1 MPGSAAIKKR
11 CREDESLKAQDSVIE
26 AASALAVLAKSPPS
40 SRHAS
45 SGSDQSESSDTE
57 TDDATIKTAASA
69 ATVSST
75 REKLT
80 VPFPQKLMEMLNTLE
95 SESSDGSM
103 ADQPISWLPG
113 GDGFIIS
120 DPNDFTLKILP
131 RFFYQR
137 VEFSSFTRKLYW
149 WGFRKVTKGSGT
161 EAFHHDCFQKADP
174 SLCRKMKGKPRRKP
188 TNSLVKQAIAKS
200 KSPNKTDNN
209 ISTSA
214 VLPIHKNIAFGTVA
228 SPAANLLL
236 NNSSP
241 LIAAAALRLQEQ
253 QQQQNTQAVT
263 TQAAIQQLVLNHASV
278 TNQALALAAANAQ
291 QQQQQMIQ
299 PAQQVNI
306 AAYLASLQRGD
317 AAALQPSGAIASPAQ
332 QLSRAYLGAQQL
344 QSTVAAPAPA
354 PPMQLPVAAA
364 AAVAPTASSA
374 PAPAPIS
381 VPGSQVVIHVHH
393 MPDGSVTFT
402 QGNGPNANSA

>member
-1 MPGSAAIKKR
+1 MPGSAAIMKR
-11 CREDESLKAQDSVIE
+11 CRDDESLKAQDSVIE
-26 AASALAVLAKSPPS
+26 AASALAVLSQSPTS
-40 SRHAS
+40 TRRAS

-57 TDDATIKTAASA
+57 TDDATVKTTASA
-69 ATVSST
+69 AMASST
-75 REKLT
+75 REKIT

-103 ADQPISWLPG
+103 GDQPIFWLPG

-120 DPNDFTLKILP
+120 DPNEFTLKILP

-149 WGFRKVTKGSGT
+149 WGFRKVVKGSGA
-161 EAFHHDCFQKADP
+161 EAFRHDCFLKADP

-188 TNSLVKQAIAKS
+188 TNSLIKQAIAKS
-200 KSPNKTDNN
+200 KSPNNIYNN
-209 ISTSA
+209 SFTSSA
-214 VLPIHKNIAFGTVA
+214 QPINKNIAFGTAA

-253 QQQQNTQAVT
+253 QQQQDAHAAT

-291 QQQQQMIQ
+291 QQQRFIQ
-299 PAQQVNI
+299 PAQQVKSI

-317 AAALQPSGAIASPAQ
+317 VVAKQHSGDIASPAQ
-332 QLSRAYLGAQQL
+332 QLSLAAQQL
-344 QSTVAAPAPA
+344 QGAVAAPALA
-354 PPMQLPVAAA
+354 PPIQLPLAAA
-364 AAVAPTASSA
+364 AAVAPTALSA
-374 PAPAPIS
+374 PAT

>member
-1 MPGSAAIKKR
+1 MPGSAAIMKR
-11 CREDESLKAQDSVIE
+11 CRDDESLKAQDSVIE
-26 AASALAVLAKSPPS
+26 AASALAVLSQSPTS
-40 SRHAS
+40 TRHAS

-57 TDDATIKTAASA
+57 TDDATVKTNASSA
-69 ATVSST
+69 ATASST
-75 REKLT
+75 REKIT

-95 SESSDGSM
+95 SESSDGSLG
-103 ADQPISWLPG
+103 DQPIFWLPG

-120 DPNDFTLKILP
+120 DPNEFTLKILP

-149 WGFRKVTKGSGT
+149 WGFRKVVKGSGA
-161 EAFHHDCFQKADP
+161 EAFRHDCFLKADP

-188 TNSLVKQAIAKS
+188 TSSLIKQAIAKS
-200 KSPNKTDNN
+200 KSPNNIYNN
-209 ISTSA
+209 SFTSSA
-214 VLPIHKNIAFGTVA
+214 LPIHKNIAFGTAA

-253 QQQQNTQAVT
+253 QQQQDAHAAT

-291 QQQQQMIQ
+291 QQQRFIQ

-317 AAALQPSGAIASPAQ
+317 VVALQHSGVIASPAQ
-332 QLSRAYLGAQQL
+332 QLSLAAQQL
-344 QSTVAAPAPA
+344 QGTVAAPAPA
-354 PPMQLPVAAA
+354 PPIQLPVAAA

-374 PAPAPIS
+374 PATDP